1 MAFLVGFIIALA
13 VGLTGVGAGSITAP
27 VLILFFAISPAD
39 AVGTALIFAA
49 VIKLVVAPMY
59 IIRKQVNARIVT
71 ILCLGGIPGVLLG
84 SFLIR
89 SLDVR
94 HYEKTLFIILGLTI
108 ATMALYS
115 LYRTMKK
122 GKKILE
128 QRERVR
134 WLPLIGLG
142 IGSEVGF
149 SSAGAGAL
157 GSLALLNLTLLTPA
171 QVIGTDML
179 FGLAVSVVG
188 GGLNLT
194 AGHYA
199 SGLLW
204 KLITGGIAGVLMGA
218 NLSAIL
224 PARPLRVALS
234 LWLSII
240 GLQLAWRGV
249 F

>member
-1 MAFLVGFIIALA
+1 MEFLVGFLIALA
-13 VGLTGVGAGSITAP
+13 VGLTGVGAGSITSP
-27 VLILFFAISPAD
+27 VLILFFGISPAY

-59 IIRKQVNARIVT
+59 LLRKQVNARILT
-71 ILCLGGIPGVLLG
+71 ILCIGGIPGVLLG

-89 SLDVR
+89 ALDVR
-94 HYEKTLFIILGLTI
+94 HYERTLFVILGITI

-115 LYRTMKK
+115 LYRTMRKSK
-122 GKKILE
+122 TA
-128 QRERVR
+128 QRGERAI
-134 WLPLIGLG
+134 WLPFIGLG

-171 QVIGTDML
+171 QVVGTDML
-179 FGLAVSVVG
+179 FGLAVSLVG

-199 SGLLW
+199 GAMLW
-204 KLITGGIAGVLMGA
+204 KLITGGIAGVLIGA
-218 NLSAIL
+218 NLSASL

-234 LWLSII
+234 LWLSFI

>member
-1 MAFLVGFIIALA
+1 MAYLVGFFIAMA

-49 VIKLVVAPMY
+49 VIKIIVAPMY
-59 IIRKQVNARIVT
+59 LWRRQVDARILTV
-71 ILCLGGIPGVLLG
+71 LCIGGVPGVLVG
-84 SFLIR
+84 SYLIR
-89 SLDVR
+89 TLDVR
-94 HYEKTLFIILGLTI
+94 HYEKTLFVILGTTI
-108 ATMALYS
+108 AAMALYS
-115 LYRTMKK
+115 LYRTIHKD
-122 GKKILE
+122 KILI
-128 QRERVR
+128 RHERVR
-134 WLPLIGLG
+134 WLPLIGFG
-142 IGSEVGF
+142 IGTEVGF

-157 GSLALLNLTLLTPA
+157 GSLALLNLTKLLPA

-179 FGLAVSVVG
+179 FGLAVSIIG

-199 SGLLW
+199 GGLLW
-204 KLITGGIAGVLMGA
+204 KLIAGGVAGVLMGA
-218 NLSAIL
+218 HFSAVL
-224 PARPLRVALS
+224 PSRPLRVALS
-234 LWLSII
+234 VWLSFI

>member
-1 MAFLVGFIIALA
+1 MQFLVGFLIALA

-49 VIKLVVAPMY
+49 VIKLIVAPMY
-59 IIRKQVNARIVT
+59 LLRKQVNARILT
-71 ILCLGGIPGVLLG
+71 ILCVGGLPGVLVG

-89 SLDVR
+89 ALDMR
-94 HYEKTLFIILGLTI
+94 HYERTLFVILGTTI

-115 LYRTMKK
+115 LYRTMQK
-122 GKKILE
+122 GKIV
-128 QRERVR
+128 QRGERAI
-134 WLPLIGLG
+134 WLPFIGLG

-171 QVIGTDML
+171 QVVGTDML
-179 FGLAVSVVG
+179 FGLAVSLVG

-199 SGLLW
+199 SAMLW
-204 KLITGGIAGVLMGA
+204 KLITGGIAGVLIGA
-218 NLSAIL
+218 NLSASL

-234 LWLSII
+234 LWLSFV